1 MDYIF
6 EQRHS
11 KTLAVLLE
19 NYFEDVVSSLT
30 PNSIETIPTSKE
42 SILPNT
48 PLNKKI
54 DQVLG

>member
-19 NYFEDVVSSLT
+19 NSFEDMVSSLT

-48 PLNKKI
+48 PLNKKLI
-54 DQVLG
+54 KF